1 MANPFVWTTY
11 SEIEEFYTA
20 NDIQAWGTGF
30 LTTVQVTPANI
41 PGQGII
47 NPLKTY

>member
-1 MANPFVWTTY
+1 
-11 SEIEEFYTA
+11 
-20 NDIQAWGTGF
+20 
-30 LTTVQVTPANI
+30 VTPANI